1 MKKMQLHQKAMTYAT
16 VLAAGLFVSHNA
28 AAFGIEGD
36 VERGQQLSNTCAAC
50 HGADG
55 NSASP
60 AFPNIAGQPFKYT
73 AYQLEAYRDGGR
85 DNAVMAPHAA
95 DLSDQDIA
103 DLAAFYAAQT
113 REVTPEN
120 ETGSELGQRIYEMG
134 RDGGVASCA
143 SCHGKLG
150 QGNIAAG
157 FPQLRGLT
165 EAYTRE
171 SLVAYRDDTR
181 KARESDV
188 MHLLSIHL
196 TDEEIDALSAHI
208 AAMR

>member
-1 MKKMQLHQKAMTYAT
+1 MKTMPSLKKSLLSGAILTASFTLTSPATAM
-16 VLAAGLFVSHNA
+16 GL
-28 AAFGIEGD
+28 EGD
-36 VERGQQLSNTCAAC
+36 VQAGKKLSTSCAAC

-85 DNAVMAPHAA
+85 DNAIMAPQAA
-95 DLSDQDIA
+95 GLSDQDIA
-103 DLAAFYAAQT
+103 DLAAYYAAQT
-113 REVTPEN
+113 RKATPEN
-120 ETGSELGQRIYEMG
+120 DTGSALGQRIYEMG
-134 RDGGVASCA
+134 RDNVASCA
-143 SCHGKLG
+143 SCHGKQG
-150 QGNIAAG
+150 KGNIAAG

-165 EAYTRE
+165 ENYSRE
-171 SLVAYRDDTR
+171 SLVAYREDSR

-188 MHLLSIHL
+188 MHLLAVHL

-208 AAMR
+208 AAMP